1 MIQRRPATSALL
13 VIPTLALLAAA
24 CRGDDA
30 GARGRPGAGREGAP
44 IPAVE
49 VVQARE
55 GALPLFERL
64 TGTVRASGEVAIYP
78 QTAGSIVQVFAQN
91 GDAVRKGDPLVE
103 IRAPGS
109 RPQVAQARSS
119 LDVARAELREA
130 EANLKELET
139 QFTRTQVLGDE
150 GLVPVDT
157 VTTQRAQ
164 VEAARASFARARAQ
178 VAVAEATVEERAEV
192 QRETIVRAP
201 ISGRVGRRNAEVG
214 MRVGPDSSVFII
226 GQLDSVR
233 VEVPVTQEVLTRI
246 RDGQRAEVIVDRS
259 SPGIEAAVSRI
270 SPFLAAGS
278 YSAEVEIDVP
288 NREGRL
294 VPGMFV
300 TVDLFYGESARA
312 TLVPASAIYEHPTT
326 GERGAFV
333 TSVEPPGPPAPATPE
348 APAADGARGDPIAIP
363 FRPVTVVAQGPQ
375 TVGIRG
381 VQPGEWVVVVGQH
394 LLSEQGGQ
402 ATPQARVRIVA
413 WERILELQRL
423 QRQDLLRQF
432 MERQQRLASRQ
443 GTADAGTRAGGRAR
457 PGA

>member
-1 MIQRRPATSALL
+1 MIQRGPATLALL
-13 VIPTLALLAAA
+13 VIPTVGLFAAA
-24 CRGDDA
+24 CRGDA
-30 GARGRPGAGREGAP
+30 GARERPGAGRESAP

-55 GALPLFERL
+55 GALPLYERL

-78 QTAGSIVQVFAQN
+78 QTTGSIARVFAQN

-119 LDVARAELREA
+119 LDVARAELKEA

-139 QFTRTQVLGDE
+139 QFRRTQVLGDE

-157 VTTQRAQ
+157 VATQRAQ
-164 VEAARASFARARAQ
+164 VEASRAALARTRAQ
-178 VAVAEATVEERAEV
+178 VAVAEATVDERAEM

-214 MRVGPDSSVFII
+214 MRVGSDNPVFVI
-226 GQLDSVR
+226 GRLDSVR

-246 RDGQRAEVIVDRS
+246 RAGQRAEVIVDRAG
-259 SPGIEAAVSRI
+259 PGIDARVSRI
-270 SPFLAAGS
+270 SPFLEAGS

-300 TVDLFYGESARA
+300 TVDLFYGASARA

-326 GERGAFV
+326 GERGTFV
-333 TSVEPPGPPAPATPE
+333 TSVEPPARVAPPAPEGE
-348 APAADGARGDPIAIP
+348 AAGAARGEPIAIP

-394 LLSEQGGQ
+394 LLSEQGGR
-402 ATPQARVRIVA
+402 ATPQARVRVMA

-443 GTADAGTRAGGRAR
+443 GTADAGTRDGTAR